1 MKMNEMEILKRA
13 IESTE
18 EMHKDMIK
26 NMFEECIQNEDI
38 LDVDDLDDL
47 MVSCYG
53 TSLEFEKNTY
63 DLQNIVKLQ
72 EELSQRD
79 FIKWIQVVVKDN
91 TVSLDVAY
99 EHDLGLYGS
108 LLFKNYVYTK
118 LDYGF

>member
-26 NMFEECIQNEDI
+26 NMFEECIKNEDI
-38 LDVDDLDDL
+38 LDIDDLDDL

-53 TSLEFEKNTY
+53 TSLEFEKNKY
-63 DLQNIVKLQ
+63 ELQNIVELQ

>member
-38 LDVDDLDDL
+38 LDIDDLDDL

-53 TSLEFEKNTY
+53 TSLEFEKNKY
-63 DLQNIVKLQ
+63 ELQNIVELQ

>member
-38 LDVDDLDDL
+38 LDIDDLDDL

-53 TSLEFEKNTY
+53 TSIEFEKNKY
-63 DLQNIVKLQ
+63 KLQNIVELQ

>member
-13 IESTE
+13 IENTE

-38 LDVDDLDDL
+38 LDIDDLDDL

-53 TSLEFEKNTY
+53 TSLEFEKNKY
-63 DLQNIVKLQ
+63 ELQNIVELQ